1 MNYYDKFS
9 LCFLRDAANSLV
21 KSIEY
26 IQEAENEIANAKEDS
41 KHLDYS
47 IGSVKQRISPERA
60 IQMLNDSI
68 IEHEN
73 QIIHSMNYLK
83 KFEKEYEKIRTE
95 RIHERIEYELNQK

>member
-1 MNYYDKFS
+1 MNYYDKFA
-9 LCFLRDAANSLV
+9 LCFLKDAANSLV

-41 KHLDYS
+41 KYFDYS

-60 IQMLNDSI
+60 IQILNDNI

-73 QIIHSMNYLK
+73 SIIDMVAWFK
-83 KFEKEYEKIRTE
+83 RFEKEYEKLR
-95 RIHERIEYELNQK
+95 YEKQLK